1 MKVKPLS
8 QSHDQ
13 RKDAII
19 AVSDSRLEDGAM
31 HAAAQQTKILR
42 EDSRIDAYQWL
53 KGCFPIL
60 DVNGLDCTAV

>member
-1 MKVKPLS
+1 MITS
-8 QSHDQ
+8 
-13 RKDAII
+13 AIVVV
-19 AVSDSRLEDGAM
+19 AVSDVTFEAGAM

-60 DVNGLDCTAV
+60 NVNRLDCAAV